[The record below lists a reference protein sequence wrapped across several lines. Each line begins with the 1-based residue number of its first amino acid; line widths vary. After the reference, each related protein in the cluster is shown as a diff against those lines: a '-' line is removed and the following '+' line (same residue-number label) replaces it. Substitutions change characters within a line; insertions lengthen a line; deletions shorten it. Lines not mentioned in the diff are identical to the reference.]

1 MGAKSDYVTLRNAR
15 VLENQARLASLGLHK
30 TIPQLR
36 EATASPKPKPKGPW
50 NKKVYEITPLRRS
63 QRINTT
69 DTMGAK
75 SDCEILRNARV
86 LENQVSISSS
96 PLAKSDYEIL
106 RNARVLENQARLASL
121 GLHKTI
127 SQLREATASAK
138 PKSKRSWNKKV
149 YGITP
154 LRRSQRINTTGLNG
168 NGRHLPLRRS
178 QRLRESKIDPSSPKQ
193 VMKVDVSED
202 GEVRFPSESED
213 KRPANAPYIILKGTE
228 LQLSAEASAV
238 RCNSKGRG
246 SVYNPVFGICCHFC
260 RQKKLCGEEDCKR
273 CGNFDVNEPCLG
285 KTDCSV
291 CHSST
296 GVFCRACLKVRYG
309 EEMEEVREN
318 KQWMCPHCIEA
329 KGINPYW
336 ICNSSI
342 CLKKRNIAPTGIAI
356 FRARQ
361 MGYESVAHFLM
372 DELRRKDAKRTN
384 GVNLTLYKGIGSDAC
399 EIDPCESFR
408 LRKKM

>member
-1 MGAKSDYVTLRNAR
+1 MGAKSDYET
-15 VLENQARLASLGLHK
+15 
-30 TIPQLR
+30 
-36 EATASPKPKPKGPW
+36 
-50 NKKVYEITPLRRS
+50 
-63 QRINTT
+63 
-69 DTMGAK
+69 
-75 SDCEILRNARV
+75 
-86 LENQVSISSS
+86 
-96 PLAKSDYEIL
+96 L

-138 PKSKRSWNKKV
+138 PKSKRSCHKKV
-149 YGITP
+149 YGITA
-154 LRRSQRINTTGLNG
+154 LRRSQRINTTDLNG
-168 NGRHLPLRRS
+168 NGSHLPLRRS
-178 QRLRESKIDPSSPKQ
+178 QRFRGSKIDPSSPKQ
-193 VMKVDVSED
+193 VKVDVSED
-202 GEVRFPSESED
+202 GEERFLSESED
-213 KRPANAPYIILKGTE
+213 KRPANAPLIKLKGTE

-342 CLKKRNIAPTGIAI
+342 CLTKRNIAPTGIAI

-372 DELRRKDAKRTN
+372 DELKRKDAKR
-384 GVNLTLYKGIGSDAC
+384 KR
-399 EIDPCESFR
+399 R
-408 LRKKM
+408 LSIKN